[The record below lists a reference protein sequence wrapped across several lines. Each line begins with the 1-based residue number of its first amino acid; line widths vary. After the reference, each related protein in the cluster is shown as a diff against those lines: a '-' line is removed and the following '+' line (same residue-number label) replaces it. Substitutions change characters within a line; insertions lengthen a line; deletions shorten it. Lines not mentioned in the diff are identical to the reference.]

1 MPSPVSASVLN
12 EVSPLDI
19 FLRDFPNIERHGA
32 SPIQEQASE
41 VIMREGETYPL
52 IEFQNRGD
60 PVNFPIV
67 KTSVTELNPQK
78 TTESRGTFYP
88 KGITKKDSDRSRL
101 FASELKG
108 TPQEH
113 MTEGPFIH

>member
-1 MPSPVSASVLN
+1 MPPPVSASVLN

-52 IEFQNRGD
+52 IEFQNIDMAINGIIKYWFEIAD
-60 PVNFPIV
+60 
-67 KTSVTELNPQK
+67 EK
-78 TTESRGTFYP
+78 TTVDIQIDLTKVQVEMDENPRKRNPTFSFLR
-88 KGITKKDSDRSRL
+88 IW
-101 FASELKG
+101 
-108 TPQEH
+108 
-113 MTEGPFIH
+113 